1 MAKKSKS
8 GVKVRPLGDRV
19 LVRRLDAAEE
29 VRGGII
35 IPDTA
40 KEKPMEAE
48 VVAVGDG
55 KRLDDGSRAAFEV
68 TVGDN
73 VLIGKYAGT
82 EIKFDGDDYLILR
95 EDEIL
100 GIVG

>member
-1 MAKKSKS
+1 MAKTQTA
-8 GVKVRPLGDRV
+8 VRVRPLYDRV
-19 LVRRLDAAEE
+19 LVRRLDEAEE

-40 KEKPMEAE
+40 KEKPLEAK

-55 KRLDDGSRAAFEV
+55 KRLDDGSFADMAV
-68 TVGDN
+68 KVGDM
-73 VLIGKYAGT
+73 VLVGKYGGT
-82 EIKFDGDDYLILR
+82 EIKFDGEDYLIVR
-95 EDEIL
+95 EDEVL

>member
-1 MAKKSKS
+1 MATKTKS

-19 LVRRLDAAEE
+19 LVRRLEAAEE
-29 VRGGII
+29 IRGGII

-48 VVAVGDG
+48 VVAVGQG
-55 KRLDDGSRAAFEV
+55 KRLEDGSRAAFEV
-68 TVGDN
+68 SAGDT

-82 EIKFDGDDYLILR
+82 EIKLDGDEYLILK